1 MDNLEKFINQNR
13 SSFDDQ
19 VPNLD
24 VWAEINDQLDQKAKP
39 KVRQIRMYT
48 YVSRVAA
55 ACLLLF
61 VGAFGTYKYMQVD
74 RLQTVSISIDAIA
87 PEYADEV
94 AVYQQQVS
102 LKMNKLASYKSAHK
116 VSEDMVQLDEAFEE
130 LLKELDSV
138 PYSRRKQILNAL
150 IDNFE
155 NKLNILDK
163 VLEEVETTDS
173 EPLNVIQDEIS
184 L

>member
-24 VWAEINDQLDQKAKP
+24 VWSKIDDQLDQQTRP
-39 KVRQIRMYT
+39 KTRQIRMYSYIT
-48 YVSRVAA
+48 RVAA

-61 VGAFGTYKYMQVD
+61 VGAFSTYKYMGQD
-74 RLQTVSISIDAIA
+74 QIDSISMDINEIA
-87 PEYADEV
+87 PEYAEEV
-94 AVYQQQVS
+94 VVYQQEVN
-102 LKMNKLASYKSAHK
+102 LKLNKLASHKSAHK
-116 VSEDMVQLDEAFEE
+116 VSEDMLQLDEAFEE
-130 LLKELDSV
+130 LLLELESV
-138 PYSRRKQILNAL
+138 PYSRREQILNAL
-150 IDNFE
+150 ISNFE
-155 NKLNILDK
+155 NKLNVLDK
-163 VLEEVETTDS
+163 VLEEVENTDS